1 MRFFGGLIVALG
13 ILSAA
18 VSFLN
23 MHFIFLK
30 WIESWGPGIAWA
42 IRGGMVVIGLVM
54 YIAGKPSE
62 EE

>member
-1 MRFFGGLIVALG
+1 MRFFGGLILAIG

-18 VSFLN
+18 LSFLD

-30 WIESWGPGIAWA
+30 WIESWGSGTAWA
-42 IRGGMVVIGLVM
+42 IRGGLVVIGLVM